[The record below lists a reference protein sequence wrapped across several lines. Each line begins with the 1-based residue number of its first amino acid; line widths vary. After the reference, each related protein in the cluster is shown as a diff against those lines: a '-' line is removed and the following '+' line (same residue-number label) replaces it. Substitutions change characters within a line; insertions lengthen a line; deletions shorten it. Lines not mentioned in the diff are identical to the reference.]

1 MKRNRL
7 ARPLMLLA
15 TLVVVTCSVLA
26 QTPERRNDAV
36 FPENATALEGLPQV
50 RIDTTRDDVSRREL
64 DAAESA
70 KSRLTIKVV
79 DGRLY
84 WADRPGSPLTV
95 ATSGGFTYLSS
106 AEPGRYVRLQR
117 VNDRLTYAEHVD
129 FGNRSVTYWGEL
141 RIVLGK

>member
-1 MKRNRL
+1 MKRDLL
-7 ARPLMLLA
+7 ARLLMLPA
-15 TLVVVTCSVLA
+15 TLLVVTASALA
-26 QTPERRNDAV
+26 QTPERRNDVV

-64 DAAESA
+64 DATESG

-84 WADRPGSPLTV
+84 WGDQPGNPLTV
-95 ATSGGFTYLSS
+95 ATSGDFTYLSS
-106 AEPGRYVRLQR
+106 TEPGRYVRLQR

>member
-1 MKRNRL
+1 VRI
-7 ARPLMLLA
+7 P
-15 TLVVVTCSVLA
+15 
-26 QTPERRNDAV
+26 P
-36 FPENATALEGLPQV
+36 NAIGLEGIPTV
-50 RIDTTRDDVSRREL
+50 RVDAAEGDATRRVLTE
-64 DAAESA
+64 AESA

-117 VNDRLTYAEHVD
+117 LNDRLTYAEHVD